1 MFVSSHLLCEV
12 ERACDRIAIV
22 HRGRTLAS
30 GPVRE
35 LVDRV
40 ASDRLRLTARPARRA
55 VEVLA
60 PFGAAEIAGDGAG
73 MEDEGAIDARIPKA
87 KVPDALR
94 ALTAAGVD
102 VFAVE
107 RSLASLEEVFLEV
120 TGGETV

>member
-1 MFVSSHLLCEV
+1 
-12 ERACDRIAIV
+12 
-22 HRGRTLAS
+22 
-30 GPVRE
+30 
-35 LVDRV
+35 
-40 ASDRLRLTARPARRA
+40 
-55 VEVLA
+55 
-60 PFGAAEIAGDGAG
+60 
-73 MEDEGAIDARIPKA
+73 MEDEATIDARIPKA

>member
-1 MFVSSHLLCEV
+1 M
-12 ERACDRIAIV
+12 AII
-22 HRGRTLAS
+22 HRGRTLAT

-40 ASDRLRLTARPARRA
+40 ASDRLRWIVRPVRRA
-55 VEVLA
+55 AEVLA
-60 PFGAAEIAGDGAG
+60 AFGPAEASGNA
-73 MEDEGAIDARIPKA
+73 EGEEEGEVDARVPKES
-87 KVPDALR
+87 VPAALR
-94 ALTAAGVD
+94 ALAAAGVD

>member
-1 MFVSSHLLCEV
+1 
-12 ERACDRIAIV
+12 
-22 HRGRTLAS
+22 
-30 GPVRE
+30 VRD

-40 ASDRLRLTARPARRA
+40 ASDRLRLTVRPAKRA
-55 VEVLA
+55 AEVLA
-60 PFGAAEIAGDGAG
+60 PFCAAEIAA
-73 MEDEGAIDARIPKA
+73 EDRGGEGEGTIDARIPRERI
-87 KVPDALR
+87 PDALR

>member
-1 MFVSSHLLCEV
+1 
-12 ERACDRIAIV
+12 
-22 HRGRTLAS
+22 
-30 GPVRE
+30 VRE
-35 LVDRV
+35 LLERV
-40 ASDRLRLTARPARRA
+40 ASDRLRLTVRPARRA
-55 VEVLA
+55 VEVLE
-60 PFGAAEIAGDGAG
+60 PFGAAEIAGGSAV
-73 MEDEGAIDARIPKA
+73 MEHEATIDARIPKA